1 MNKKNLKIIIY
12 LNADTI
18 IKLNK
23 LAIKLF
29 VQKKADSHEV
39 LNYSRILKI
48 INKCEE
54 TKGDIYDKAVI
65 LLKGLVQYH
74 AFASGNRRTAIL
86 ATIVFCIWNK
96 QKVYIPNNPTNSKVL
111 IGIREDFYS
120 NNKIKNWIK
129 NGKIKTFKR

>member
-1 MNKKNLKIIIY
+1 MVQPMNTKIS
-12 LNADTI
+12 
-18 IKLNK
+18 KFK
-23 LAIKLF
+23 
-29 VQKKADSHEV
+29 DSQV